1 MPNSNATPNYR
12 ADQILIQLDG
22 SVNGAAHSRALE
34 ALGGRLLDIVAG
46 GGSGGGDLAR
56 VGLGQGVTVEKAI
69 AILSKL
75 PGVKFAEP
83 DYIVSSQAVSND
95 TSVTSGQTWGLYGDV
110 GAPANA
116 FGSQASEAWA
126 AGATGSTKV
135 AVGVVDS
142 GIDYTHPDLYLNV
155 WLNQREI
162 PTAFRGALTDGD
174 GDGLITFRDLNDT
187 RNAGF
192 VSDVNA
198 NGRIDAGD
206 LLNDARWENGLDED
220 ANGYNDD
227 LIGWNFVNN
236 DNDPMDDHGHGT
248 HVSGTIG
255 AMGGNAI
262 GVAGVNWSV
271 QMVALKFLDNTNY
284 GYVSDTIKALDYFT
298 NASKAGTGV
307 DFAATNNSWG
317 GAGFSQSLL
326 DSITRG
332 AKQDVLYVASAGN
345 SGANND
351 VTPYYPSSYSTA
363 ASAGYDAVVSV
374 AAMDSTGG
382 LAGFSSYG
390 SISVDLAAPGVG
402 IVSTTRGGGYG
413 SMSGTSM
420 ATPHVTGAIALY
432 SSVRA
437 GASAA
442 QIRDALLTSTT
453 ATASILDKV
462 ASDGRLDMANFLNT
476 QSSVTAPAPSPTTTP
491 TPTPTPTTGVTIT
504 GTSGADTITPST
516 SLANQAAPTVYA
528 DTLSGLAGNDT
539 LDGGAGADILTGGAG
554 SDVYVVDTAGDRVV
568 ELADEGIDLVQSA
581 VSHTLDSNVEN
592 LTLTGSAANGTGNDL
607 ANIITGN
614 SSANFIFGLAGADRL
629 NGGSG
634 ADTLDGGVGADTLT
648 GGSGDDRLL
657 GGGGIDLYVG
667 GAGKDTFVLV
677 RGEAMD
683 DTVQDFA
690 KGDRIQLTGYSAGST
705 LTKVAGSATDWIITD
720 GASRTTEL
728 LHLSNGYGLK
738 SGDFLFG

>member
-1 MPNSNATPNYR
+1 
-12 ADQILIQLDG
+12 
-22 SVNGAAHSRALE
+22 
-34 ALGGRLLDIVAG
+34 
-46 GGSGGGDLAR
+46 
-56 VGLGQGVTVEKAI
+56 
-69 AILSKL
+69 
-75 PGVKFAEP
+75 
-83 DYIVSSQAVSND
+83 
-95 TSVTSGQTWGLYGDV
+95 
-110 GAPANA
+110 
-116 FGSQASEAWA
+116 
-126 AGATGSTKV
+126 
-135 AVGVVDS
+135 
-142 GIDYTHPDLYLNV
+142 
-155 WLNQREI
+155 
-162 PTAFRGALTDGD
+162 
-174 GDGLITFRDLNDT
+174 
-187 RNAGF
+187 
-192 VSDVNA
+192 
-198 NGRIDAGD
+198 
-206 LLNDARWENGLDED
+206 
-220 ANGYNDD
+220 
-227 LIGWNFVNN
+227 
-236 DNDPMDDHGHGT
+236 
-248 HVSGTIG
+248 
-255 AMGGNAI
+255 
-262 GVAGVNWSV
+262 
-271 QMVALKFLDNTNY
+271 
-284 GYVSDTIKALDYFT
+284 
-298 NASKAGTGV
+298 
-307 DFAATNNSWG
+307 
-317 GAGFSQSLL
+317 
-326 DSITRG
+326 
-332 AKQDVLYVASAGN
+332 
-345 SGANND
+345 
-351 VTPYYPSSYSTA
+351 
-363 ASAGYDAVVSV
+363 
-374 AAMDSTGG
+374 MDSTGG